1 MGEDFLIKEEI
12 FIVHKKVLVFFRK
25 KRVYSFFNIFIHII

>member
-25 KRVYSFFNIFIHII
+25 REYTLF